1 MAAKLLAS
9 HPVDGPEGVTVRIL
23 FYDDG
28 SIRIRVNRSNYA
40 IEEAF
45 LTGNRDQHAIVK
57 LAPRR
62 APVTAEGIAM
72 VPFVPGA
79 APKSGG

>member
-1 MAAKLLAS
+1 MAAKLLSS
-9 HPVDGPEGVTVRIL
+9 HPVNGPEGVTVRIL

-62 APVTAEGIAM
+62 PLLSAEGIAT
-72 VPFVPGA
+72 VPFIPGA
-79 APKSGG
+79 ALKSAG